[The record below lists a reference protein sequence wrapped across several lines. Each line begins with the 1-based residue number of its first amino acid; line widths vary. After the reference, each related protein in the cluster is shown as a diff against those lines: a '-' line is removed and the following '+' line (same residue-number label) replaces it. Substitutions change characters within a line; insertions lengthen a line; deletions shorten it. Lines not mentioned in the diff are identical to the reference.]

1 MNKKQQIG
9 VSNKI
14 IERLKNKGI
23 KISKYYSKTTK
34 SVYIKLDFGV
44 CGGIRISDHRG
55 KKKYHYKFNVIKGYK
70 GQKQLNDAGYTRLF
84 YNYDNTEELIKDIQN
99 EKQAKINKYGLYNY
113 HEFMKINAK
122 DDLYKRFKN
131 VA

>member
-1 MNKKQQIG
+1 LNKKQEIE

-14 IERLKNKGI
+14 IKSLTNKGF

-55 KKKYHYKFNVIKGYK
+55 KKKYNYKFHK
-70 GQKQLNDAGYTRLF
+70 
-84 YNYDNTEELIKDIQN
+84 
-99 EKQAKINKYGLYNY
+99 
-113 HEFMKINAK
+113 
-122 DDLYKRFKN
+122 
-131 VA
+131 

>member
-1 MNKKQQIG
+1 MNKKQEIE

-14 IERLKNKGI
+14 IKSLTNKGF

-70 GQKQLNDAGYTRLF
+70 GPKQLNDAGYTRLF
-84 YNYDNTEELIKDIQN
+84 YNYYNTEELINDIQN

>member
-1 MNKKQQIG
+1 MNKKQEIE

-14 IERLKNKGI
+14 IKSLTNKGF

-34 SVYIKLDFGV
+34 SIYIKIDFGV

-70 GQKQLNDAGYTRLF
+70 GPKQLNDAGYTRLF
-84 YNYDNTEELIKDIQN
+84 YSYGNTEELINDIQN
-99 EKQAKINKYGLYNY
+99 EKQAKINNYGLFNY
-113 HEFMKINAK
+113 QKFMKKNAS